1 METELEKIETN
12 IIEQLNIADDN
23 LTKEEFDTLA
33 ESIIS
38 YIDEIGRSK

>member
-23 LTKEEFDTLA
+23 LTKEEFYTLA
-33 ESIIS
+33 ESIIN